1 MKKKFAVVLVQI
13 NILMVLEGCMNYPK
27 VVEAKDVR
35 FFEIK
40 EVKIGGTRVLKL
52 KGLVFHSALAVEGI
66 DVTPVGND
74 ERVMIRLTPT
84 KKGLS
89 GSFEIEVPLK
99 SQNSHVLFGSS
110 EEQIWPIA
118 QQIAQ

>member
-1 MKKKFAVVLVQI
+1 MVKMFDTVVVQI
-13 NILMVLEGCMNYPK
+13 IILMVSGGCMNYPK

-40 EVKIGGTRVLKL
+40 EVNVAGTRALKL

-66 DVTPVGND
+66 DITQEGND
-74 ERVMIRLTPT
+74 MRVTVKLTPA

-89 GSFEIEVPLK
+89 GSFEVEIPLK
-99 SQNSHVLFGSS
+99 SQDSRVLFGTSD
-110 EEQIWPIA
+110 EQIWPVA
-118 QQIAQ
+118 Q